1 MKEEN
6 EEYNKGMGTSSIC
19 PRRGMVYLRPS
30 NNEILGVPTNCKSW
44 RCVSCRNRK
53 LGMVAS
59 LMQYGLSGQGQAF
72 MISVTYVAHS
82 STNGQLAKYV
92 DATSAQ
98 KDWRALVRILQR
110 NPRNK
115 NLTTFRIVE
124 LTQRK
129 QIHFHLL
136 AHSLATTLTKQ
147 EIDCERRL
155 RWRSCPLPK
164 CECMTCEWSQAWF
177 AVTHDS
183 WVIHIKEIY
192 DIEGASW
199 YLCKYLQKGMYG
211 TERTALELL
220 GFTRRYFRSRD
231 WADNIQMRRRG
242 SLEKKWQRVSWVKG
256 PPNPWLIQQSEDH
269 PLMEQIGTDLAK
281 ELQQKGQARKYA
293 TLHEKVRKQQNS
305 PRS

>member
-1 MKEEN
+1 MA
-6 EEYNKGMGTSSIC
+6 TTSIC

-30 NNEILGVPTNCKSW
+30 SNEILGVPTNCKSW

-59 LMQYGLSGQGQAF
+59 LMQYGLLEQGQAF
-72 MISVTYVAHS
+72 MISVTYVAKVGTS
-82 STNGQLAKYV
+82 GKLEKFVN
-92 DATSAQ
+92 ATSAQ
-98 KDWRALVRILQR
+98 KDWRALVRILKR
-110 NPRNK
+110 NPRNL

-124 LTQRK
+124 LTRRN

-136 AHSLATTLTKQ
+136 AHSLTTELTPKQ
-147 EIDCERRL
+147 IDCGHRL
-155 RWRSCPLPK
+155 HWRFCPLPK

-177 AVTHDS
+177 AVTNDT
-183 WVIHIKEIY
+183 WVVHIKEIY

-211 TERTALELL
+211 PERAALELL
-220 GFTRRYFRSRD
+220 GFTRRYFRSRN

-256 PPNPWLIQQSEDH
+256 PPNPWLIAHSENH
-269 PLMEQIGTDLAK
+269 PLMEQLGTNLAK
-281 ELQQKGQARKYA
+281 SLQAKGQQRKYA
-293 TLHEKVRKQQNS
+293 TLHEKVRKQLNLT
-305 PRS
+305 RSR